1 MVNPN
6 ENPTQE
12 AFSLEKEAL
21 RELNNVVI
29 KLNEYCDALEKE
41 VKDLKKRVEK
51 LENIKK

>member
-1 MVNPN
+1 MVNPD
-6 ENPTQE
+6 ENHTQE

-41 VKDLKKRVEK
+41 VTDLKKRVEK